1 MSQEN
6 VRQVRAAIEAW
17 NRGDLDAALAV
28 AAPDLE
34 VDTSSTVGEWR
45 GIYRGRDAAR
55 RFWQTFFVD
64 PWESVRVEIDEVI
77 EADDHV
83 VTRRTGHF
91 VGRDGIEVT
100 NRTAWCWTFRG
111 GELTRLLVANRL
123 DEALEAAGLSE

>member
-6 VRQVRAAIEAW
+6 VERVRAAIEAW
-17 NRGDLDAALAV
+17 NRGDLDAALTV

-45 GIYRGRDAAR
+45 GVHRGRDAAR
-55 RFWQTFFVD
+55 RLWQTFFVD

-83 VTRRTGHF
+83 VTRQTGHF

-100 NRTAWCWTFRG
+100 NRTAWCWTFRD
-111 GELTRLLVANRL
+111 GELSRLLVSNEL
-123 DEALEAAGLSE
+123 DEALEAAGLRK